1 MPFIWSAI
9 FAYLLS
15 PLITKLEAKKVNR
28 TIAALLVV
36 TPFVI
41 VCWLAFILLIPFLQ
55 REFFSFLSDFPNYII
70 ALQEF
75 IEQFLHEKKIPYLQE
90 SWTQIKSEWTKYIP
104 SLLGYVSQGMSG
116 IAYTASMLANT
127 LLNLILIPILTYYFA
142 KDWQKI
148 LNFISNLFPQH
159 NAKALQEIF
168 TKIDYKVSGF
178 IRGQLIIS
186 IIFSIFYAFGLWLVD
201 LPHGIL
207 IGILT
212 GFFSFIPV
220 IVILLGFLASLLL
233 AIFQVDTSYT
243 LWGVL
248 IIFGVGQLLENL
260 ILIPKFVGSKVGIQ
274 PIWVLFALFAFG
286 SVFGFIG
293 LLFAVPL
300 AAIFG
305 VFITYLIDE
314 YLKSDY
320 YISRKPPS

>member
-90 SWTQIKSEWTKYIP
+90 SWAQIKSEWTKYIP

-148 LNFISNLFPQH
+148 LNFISNLFPRH

-168 TKIDYKVSGF
+168 TKIDYKVSRF

-201 LPHGIL
+201 LPHGIV

-220 IVILLGFLASLLL
+220 IVILLGFLASEDEG
-233 AIFQVDTSYT
+233 VD
-243 LWGVL
+243 
-248 IIFGVGQLLENL
+248 
-260 ILIPKFVGSKVGIQ
+260 
-274 PIWVLFALFAFG
+274 
-286 SVFGFIG
+286 
-293 LLFAVPL
+293 
-300 AAIFG
+300 
-305 VFITYLIDE
+305 
-314 YLKSDY
+314 
-320 YISRKPPS
+320 